1 MWKSNVRRASSE
13 IQSHKSNMK
22 ADLRPTKY
30 IANHIRAAELYYLED
45 NSSLIHSLLDIM
57 NILQEK
63 MMQDKGSFLMKY

>member
-1 MWKSNVRRASSE
+1 
-13 IQSHKSNMK
+13 MK

-45 NSSLIHSLLDIM
+45 NSSLIHSLLDNM